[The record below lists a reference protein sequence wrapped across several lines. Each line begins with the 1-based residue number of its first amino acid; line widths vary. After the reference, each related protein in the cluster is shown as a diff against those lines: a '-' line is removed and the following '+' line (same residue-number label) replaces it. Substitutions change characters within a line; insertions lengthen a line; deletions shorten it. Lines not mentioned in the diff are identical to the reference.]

1 MNDGKKEPLLQTN
14 FTNQFELYPNPAN
27 RYLELDG
34 DFTAIKTI
42 KLLDF
47 MGRTVGMY
55 QPTDQ
60 IAIEGLVEGVY
71 LLIIELKTGT
81 NEHHKVYIQH

>member
-1 MNDGKKEPLLQTN
+1 MNYGKKEPLLQTN
-14 FTNQFELYPNPAN
+14 FINQFELYPNPAN